1 MTPKRS
7 ILIVLMGLLAGFA
20 ILAAAV
26 PAAAQ
31 SSSGFQDFLQQVGR
45 QALAA
50 GVSQGVIDG
59 NLQGLTPDP
68 SLLGERA
75 RQPEFSRTLQAYV
88 ADAAS
93 AGRAGKGR
101 QLAEQWAAPI
111 AAAEARTGVPGA
123 MLLALWAMETD
134 YGRDQG
140 SRDVLRCLATLAY
153 ARPQTP
159 SFRDEV
165 VAALTMVQRGVPRE
179 RLRGSW
185 AGAMGNPQFLPSAY
199 LKYAVSLEGH
209 DNPDIWTSVPD
220 SLASIGSFLRQSG
233 WKAGTPV
240 ALEVVLPRGFDYPV
254 LRQSAGA
261 WARAGLRA
269 ADGSAMPAS
278 GEAMLFLPSGAGGP
292 AFLLFENFWV
302 LKAYNFSDSY
312 AMAASILAD
321 RIAGGAGVRAPWPK
335 GETIL
340 PQQDRERL
348 QRLLVALGDYKGVV
362 DGRFGPV
369 TREAIH
375 AFQRRV
381 GYSPSDG
388 YPSAALLARAEAEA
402 KRATAE

>member
-1 MTPKRS
+1 MRS
-7 ILIVLMGLLAGFA
+7 KLCALAVALSLSAALAG
-20 ILAAAV
+20 LAAAT

-31 SSSGFQDFLQQVGR
+31 ATAAFQGFLQQIGQ

-50 GVSQGVIDG
+50 GVSQAVIDQ

-68 SLLGERA
+68 SLLGQGT

-93 AGRAGKGR
+93 PGRAARGR
-101 QLAEQWAAPI
+101 QFAAQWAGDI
-111 AAAEARTGVPGA
+111 AAAEARTGVAGP
-123 MLLALWAMETD
+123 MLLALWAMEAD
-134 YGRDQG
+134 FGRDQG
-140 SRDVLRCLATLAY
+140 SRDVLRSLATLAY

-165 VAALTMVQRGVPRE
+165 VAALVMIQRGVARE

-199 LKYAVSLEGH
+199 LKYAVSLEGRQ
-209 DNPDIWTSVPD
+209 NPDIWSSVPD

-233 WKAGTPV
+233 WTAGAPA
-240 ALEVVLPRGFDYPV
+240 ALEVTLPAGFDFPV
-254 LRQSAGA
+254 LRQGAAA
-261 WARAGLRA
+261 WARAGLRP
-269 ADGSAMPAS
+269 ADGTAMPTA

-292 AFLLFENFWV
+292 AFLLFQNFWV

-321 RIAGGAGVRAPWPK
+321 RIAGRPGVRAPWPK

-381 GYSPSDG
+381 GYAPSDG

-402 KRATAE
+402 KRAAAN